1 MSLWHKPACRR
12 KDDMYRVPTHVSSV
26 HWLGLF
32 DSWHRLS
39 DLSDTTDWLTDY
51 TIGNTTWLSDRSLI
65 KYIQDSGWHFI
76 TSKINWI
83 IFIYFILFVYY
94 LNQTTNESI
103 NTHNQN
109 THTHKHTYTIKYVY
123 ENNESSLSL
132 SHSAVS
138 DHCASEPSK
147 RVAWLT
153 ALLLYCIVY
162 ILYSTLGSAAPLWK
176 EKSYN
181 IKYSIRTE
189 KLTFNTLNH

>member
-32 DSWHRLS
+32 DSWHR
-39 DLSDTTDWLTDY
+39 LSDTTDWLTDY

-109 THTHKHTYTIKYVY
+109 THTQTHIYHKIRIWKQWIISQPLSFCCVR
-123 ENNESSLSL
+123 SLRL
-132 SHSAVS
+132 WAFKACGMADRFVI
-138 DHCASEPSK
+138 
-147 RVAWLT
+147 V
-153 ALLLYCIVY
+153 LYCVY
-162 ILYSTLGSAAPLWK
+162 IVFYTWLSCAALK
-176 EKSYN
+176 REV
-181 IKYSIRTE
+181 I
-189 KLTFNTLNH
+189 